1 MLEDSYTY
9 PNPVNSFSLFISFIL
24 MMLGY
29 IYGADILGF
38 SGPALFLYAGIVL
51 FFLSS
56 RSLLR
61 HIAFSFYEIVCDIS
75 LLVFIILNWFLQRQF
90 GFVEVFEIDK
100 SYITT
105 ITLFLVATL
114 LPKITERIDFSGLTK
129 LYVNIVFINA
139 LIVLVEFVLM
149 LFSIPVKVFPW
160 QAFLERPSGIF
171 MEPSYYGQFSI
182 LLPFISKDI
191 FSKSRTKIFIIIL
204 SLISTFS
211 LFCFLSLFLLVLRIT
226 FETTNT
232 RNKLILISVLIV
244 LVSFSLLIFIQ
255 DPVGI
260 SVNLPG
266 LERVETFIAL
276 FSTKNQ
282 DLTQDLSTFYR
293 VFSGLYVI
301 RYESLDRLMLGYGPG
316 DNGVIA
322 TNYKGRAYRHE
333 ITSWHFI
340 NGLSASILGFGLPLY
355 IVLSLYLLSK
365 VGLLR
370 FLPLFLVTLVDAKS
384 LAHPFFVF
392 LFFVSVILKE
402 QKFHFLAK

>member
-1 MLEDSYTY
+1 
-9 PNPVNSFSLFISFIL
+9 
-24 MMLGY
+24 
-29 IYGADILGF
+29 
-38 SGPALFLYAGIVL
+38 
-51 FFLSS
+51 
-56 RSLLR
+56 
-61 HIAFSFYEIVCDIS
+61 
-75 LLVFIILNWFLQRQF
+75 
-90 GFVEVFEIDK
+90 
-100 SYITT
+100 
-105 ITLFLVATL
+105 
-114 LPKITERIDFSGLTK
+114 
-129 LYVNIVFINA
+129 
-139 LIVLVEFVLM
+139 
-149 LFSIPVKVFPW
+149 
-160 QAFLERPSGIF
+160 
-171 MEPSYYGQFSI
+171 
-182 LLPFISKDI
+182 
-191 FSKSRTKIFIIIL
+191 
-204 SLISTFS
+204 
-211 LFCFLSLFLLVLRIT
+211 
-226 FETTNT
+226 
-232 RNKLILISVLIV
+232 

-370 FLPLFLVTLVDAKS
+370 FLPLFLVTLADAKS